1 MKEISKTIN
10 PEVGEYYLLKYDTK
24 ATPWLKRDRVVF
36 VKTLDTFIQIDT
48 IQGAGFSSRWD
59 WATKDAVKIIKLR
72 KNNILKNEL
81 NRSIELGRTIAR
93 AELPVGHPF
102 RP

>member
-24 ATPWLKRDRVVF
+24 ATPWLKTDRVVF
-36 VKTLDTFIQIDT
+36 VKDHDNFIKINLT
-48 IQGAGFSSRWD
+48 EGACYSSRWD
-59 WATKDAVKIIKLR
+59 WATRDAVKIIKLR